1 MVGTAAPERVADSS
15 QHATGTHG
23 TPTAAAPSRRRT
35 TITTPTGQWALGK
48 TIGAGSMGKVKLA
61 KNMETGEQVNTS
73 PIVTAWSHVI
83 HSTSTDP
90 GRRSLSRSSQGSR
103 LRSIAAPEKQKG
115 QTAQKKYVRLVK
127 PLLSA

>member
-1 MVGTAAPERVADSS
+1 MVGTAAPDRSADSS

-23 TPTAAAPSRRRT
+23 TPTAAAQPRRRT

-73 PIVTAWSHVI
+73 PIWRLGVIKPSLYTVTNP
-83 HSTSTDP
+83 D
-90 GRRSLSRSSQGSR
+90 RRSL
-103 LRSIAAPEKQKG
+103 
-115 QTAQKKYVRLVK
+115 
-127 PLLSA
+127 